1 MCIRDRPYA
10 VCERVCMPWVDMLC
24 ELRKSNIPLCSL
36 ESHTPLSRFDIIG
49 FTLQY
54 EMSYT
59 NVLEMMDLGGVP
71 VLSSER
77 GEDDPIVLAGGP
89 CAFNPEPL
97 HLFIDAFLIGDGE
110 DSIVEVTDV
119 LNACKKMC
127 IRDRLHAHRAGAGAG
142 GLPLAGDF
150 RKEGGGLAP
159 AGDDQLLP
167 RAGDAD
173 EIEPAFLR
181 RVGGECFA
189 LQRQGSFGAV
199 SYTHLSEKPRTE
211 ATAPL

>member
-1 MCIRDRPYA
+1 
-10 VCERVCMPWVDMLC
+10 MPWVDMLC

-119 LNACKKMC
+119 LNACKKEGVPRAERPETVGFAARRVRARPLSRRVQC
-127 IRDRLHAHRAGAGAG
+127 RRHPQKPGAHGPLRAAAGASQHS
-142 GLPLAGDF
+142 DRF
-150 RKEGGGLAP
+150 
-159 AGDDQLLP
+159 
-167 RAGDAD
+167 
-173 EIEPAFLR
+173 
-181 RVGGECFA
+181 
-189 LQRQGSFGAV
+189 
-199 SYTHLSEKPRTE
+199 
-211 ATAPL
+211 

>member
-1 MCIRDRPYA
+1 MTYDFDALLARVEKPARYTGGEMNAEVKPISQAEISFAFCFPDTYEVAMSHLGMKILYGILNGLPYA
-10 VCERVCMPWVDMLC
+10 VCERVCMPWVDMLS

-119 LNACKKMC
+119 LNACKK
-127 IRDRLHAHRAGAGAG
+127 
-142 GLPLAGDF
+142 
-150 RKEGGGLAP
+150 EGV
-159 AGDDQLLP
+159 P
-167 RAGDAD
+167 RA
-173 EIEPAFLR
+173 ERLR
-181 RVGGECFA
+181 RLAA
-189 LQRQGSFGAV
+189 L
-199 SYTHLSEKPRTE
+199 
-211 ATAPL
+211 